1 MTVLYYFFRR
11 VFNMKKAI
19 CRTYYLNKLDAEQQ
33 EFIGYDPGYL
43 WRSTDFFDGPRKA
56 GRYLVISKDGHIRE
70 MMSTG
75 THSSEEEARI
85 LFELAA
91 GCSYGSEPF
100 IDDREMTDC
109 DIMSI
114 YRSPWGRWYTLE
126 DWRDDDNYGTDVHE
140 HTKLSKQYPLYF
152 LDLNLD
158 DKIEVNEKGEIAD
171 TDAIQYFKRNLNGEF
186 EKEEEE

>member
-1 MTVLYYFFRR
+1 
-11 VFNMKKAI
+11 MKKAI
-19 CRTYYLNKLDAEQQ
+19 CRTYYLNKLNAEQQ

-43 WRSTDFFDGPRKA
+43 WRSTDFFNGPRKA
-56 GRYLVISKDGHIRE
+56 GRYLVICKDGCIRE

-75 THSSEEEARI
+75 THNSEEAGRI

-91 GCSYGSEPF
+91 NCSGDGASF
-100 IDDREMTDC
+100 IDDRDMTDC

-114 YRSPWGRWYTLE
+114 YRSPSGRWYTLE
-126 DWRDDDNYGTDVHE
+126 SWQDDDDNYGTDVHE
-140 HTKLSKQYPLYF
+140 YTKLSEQYPLYF

-158 DKIEVNEKGEIAD
+158 DKIEMDEKGEIAG

>member
-1 MTVLYYFFRR
+1 
-11 VFNMKKAI
+11 MKKAI
-19 CRTYYLNKLDAEQQ
+19 YRTDYLDKRDPEQQ
-33 EFIGYDPGYL
+33 QFIGYDPGYL
-43 WRSTDFFDGPRKA
+43 WRSMDFFNGPRKA
-56 GRYLVISKDGHIRE
+56 GRYLVISKDGYIRE

-85 LFELAA
+85 LFELA
-91 GCSYGSEPF
+91 GNCSYGSASF

-109 DIMSI
+109 NIMSI

-126 DWRDDDNYGTDVHE
+126 DWRDYDNYGTDVHE
-140 HTKLSKQYPLYF
+140 HTKLSEQYPLYF

-158 DKIEVNEKGEIAD
+158 DKIEVNEKGKIAG

-186 EKEEEE
+186 EKEEEN